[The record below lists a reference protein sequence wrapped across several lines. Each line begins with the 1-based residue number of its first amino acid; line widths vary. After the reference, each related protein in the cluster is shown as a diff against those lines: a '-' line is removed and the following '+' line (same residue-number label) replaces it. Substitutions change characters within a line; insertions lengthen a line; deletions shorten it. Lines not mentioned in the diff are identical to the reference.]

1 MLVFGSLTLVA
12 TAAAQLQFGSSSNAA
27 PRQEVKT
34 RNGFLE
40 GIFGT
45 NQGGNFN
52 QGNGNNFNQGN
63 GNNFN
68 QGDGFCCCVP
78 RNDQC
83 GDPLGR
89 YIEEIDLVG
98 SGLINP
104 RLQPF
109 EEEAKKRTQLSIVP
123 RIVNNPNAGGQSS
136 TQNACPFGQKACC
149 YDASVDHSNF
159 GRTCIAPGSNQIGRF
174 ESVRYGCNERV
185 VNSGKQCGTRNFP
198 APARGLQH
206 GEASPGEFPWTCL
219 VLNQNNDFIG
229 SCAVIPNDSSNNN
242 GRGTRKVV
250 TAAHKLK
257 NIRQNE

>member
-1 MLVFGSLTLVA
+1 MKMLVIGSLAFVA
-12 TAAAQLQFGSSSNAA
+12 TAAAQLQFGSSSNPA
-27 PRQEVKT
+27 RGQEVKT

-45 NQGGNFN
+45 NQGDNFN
-52 QGNGNNFNQGN
+52 PSGNSFNSGGNNFNE
-63 GNNFN
+63 
-68 QGDGFCCCVP
+68 GDGFCCCVP
-78 RNDQC
+78 LNDEC

-109 EEEAKKRTQLSIVP
+109 KEEATKRTQTSIVP
-123 RIVNNPNAGGQSS
+123 RIVNNPNAGQSS
-136 TQNACPFGQKACC
+136 QQNTCPFGQKACC

-159 GRTCIAPGSNQIGRF
+159 GRTCIAPGSHQIGRF

-185 VNSGKQCGTRNFP
+185 VNSGKQCGTRSFP

>member
-1 MLVFGSLTLVA
+1 MFVFFALVA
-12 TAAAQLQFGSSSNAA
+12 TAAAQLQFGSNA
-27 PRQEVKT
+27 PKQDVKT

-40 GIFGT
+40 GIFGS

-52 QGNGNNFNQGN
+52 QGSNNFNQG
-63 GNNFN
+63 G
-68 QGDGFCCCVP
+68 GFCCCVP
-78 RNDQC
+78 RDDQC

-104 RLQPF
+104 RLEPF
-109 EEEAKKRTQLSIVP
+109 KQEATKRTQTSSIIP
-123 RIVNNPNAGGQSS
+123 RIVNNPNAGQSS
-136 TQNACPFGQKACC
+136 QQNNNRCPFGQKACC
-149 YDASVDHSNF
+149 YDGSVDHSNF
-159 GRTCIAPGSNQIGRF
+159 GRSCIAPGTNQIGRF
-174 ESVRYGCNERV
+174 ESIQHGCNERV

-242 GRGTRKVV
+242 GRSTRKVV

-257 NIRQNE
+257 NVQQNE